1 MIQIGMP
8 DGGKRKTEDGTVQIR
23 PMCPADIPAVAELDR
38 QIFSEP
44 WSEQGFEEALLGQQN
59 LFLVAEPEDDVIA
72 GYIGLYGSYD
82 EGDITNVA
90 VAEAFRGNGIGT
102 LLVKSMK
109 EMAVRRGIRR
119 IYLEVRDSNET
130 AQRVYEKAGFS
141 VCGRR
146 KKFYRQPE
154 EDAVLM
160 CLHLDGEY

>member
-1 MIQIGMP
+1 M
-8 DGGKRKTEDGTVQIR
+8 
-23 PMCPADIPAVAELDR
+23 
-38 QIFSEP
+38 
-44 WSEQGFEEALLGQQN
+44 GQQN

-130 AQRVYEKAGFS
+130 ARRVYEKAGFS

-154 EDAVLM
+154 EDAVLFRKYAELNNM
-160 CLHLDGEY
+160 NLSEMIRQTVLKRIEEDFDLETYRKALEEFKENPETTALEEEDGEN

>member
-1 MIQIGMP
+1 M
-8 DGGKRKTEDGTVQIR
+8 
-23 PMCPADIPAVAELDR
+23 
-38 QIFSEP
+38 
-44 WSEQGFEEALLGQQN
+44 
-59 LFLVAEPEDDVIA
+59 IA

-130 AQRVYEKAGFS
+130 ARRVYEKAGFS

-160 CLHLDGEY
+160 CLRLDGEILNGRKRNDAESGGENHAAREPVVLQLL